1 MTKFEEIYNVFLG
14 KITDDM
20 YMEWTK
26 EDTLRDLQGILLN
39 AIPGFEFPRFN
50 LYDYQTS
57 ELVYNDETGEVSD
70 ASYFTADLTKEEINI
85 FAILMVNEW
94 IQRQMASIE
103 NIRMKYSG
111 QRIPAPQYSNILMQT
126 LVKNWNPVM
135 GIRAEV
141 LV

>member
-39 AIPGFEFPRFN
+39 AVPGFEFPRFN

-57 ELVYNDETGEVSD
+57 ELVYDDKTGEVSD

-94 IQRQMASIE
+94 I
-103 NIRMKYSG
+103 
-111 QRIPAPQYSNILMQT
+111 
-126 LVKNWNPVM
+126 
-135 GIRAEV
+135 
-141 LV
+141 